1 MFWKHTP
8 SNFRIRSIDS
18 FYANIFI
25 FWISMDE
32 LPHMPEMSG
41 SPDITSAVCK
51 ARMAEKFLSKT
62 RDEWVDIFDGSD
74 ACVTPILELNEA
86 ADHPHNK
93 ERESFVT
100 DLEGDVSPVWYH
112 LVYNLVVIR
121 H

>member
-1 MFWKHTP
+1 
-8 SNFRIRSIDS
+8 
-18 FYANIFI
+18 
-25 FWISMDE
+25 MDE

-41 SPDITSAVCK
+41 SLDITSDVCK
-51 ARMAEKFLSKT
+51 ARLAEKFLSKT

-100 DLEGDVSPVWYH
+100 DLEGDVSPV
-112 LVYNLVVIR
+112 
-121 H
+121 

>member
-1 MFWKHTP
+1 
-8 SNFRIRSIDS
+8 
-18 FYANIFI
+18 
-25 FWISMDE
+25 MDE
-32 LPHMPEMSG
+32 LPHMPGMSG
-41 SPDITSAVCK
+41 SPDITSEVCK

-100 DLEGDVSPVWYH
+100 DLEGDVSPV
-112 LVYNLVVIR
+112 
-121 H
+121 